1 MEALVYIG
9 PNKKALK
16 NRPKPIIAVATDAI
30 VKVTRTSISGTDL
43 QIVRGNMPTCSSGR
57 ILGNE
62 GVGIVDAVGSE
73 VTRFKV
79 GDPVL
84 ISCVSAC
91 GTCLNCRRHMHSL
104 CTTGGWLLGNGID
117 GTQAEFVRIPYA
129 NTSLFAIPV
138 GEDQEA
144 FVMLSGILPTGFEGG
159 ILKGKIQPGNV
170 VAIVG
175 AGPIGLAAL
184 YSARSC
190 SAAEIIMIDFDV
202 NRLLLA
208 KKIGATAIINIS
220 DGRAIEAVMRITGGL
235 GVDIVIET
243 VGLSASFKLCKN
255 IVASGGT
262 IANIGVHETE
272 VELYLENLWDRNNS
286 KRLVDRISKPVQ
298 VKVDPKQLITHR
310 FKLNKILDAYTA
322 FEHAAS
328 TKALK
333 VIIET

>member
-1 MEALVYIG
+1 MKALVYLG
-9 PNKKALK
+9 PNKKALE
-16 NRPKPIIAVATDAI
+16 NRPKPIIAAATDAI
-30 VKVTRTSISGTDL
+30 IKITRTSISGTDL
-43 QIVRGNMPTCSSGR
+43 QIIKGNMPTCTSGR

-73 VTRFKV
+73 VTTFKV

-91 GTCLNCRRHMHSL
+91 GTCLNCRRKMHSL

-138 GEDQEA
+138 GGDQEA
-144 FVMLSGILPTGFEGG
+144 FVMLSDILPTGFEGG
-159 ILKGKIQPGNV
+159 ILNGKIQPGNV
-170 VAIVG
+170 VAVVG
-175 AGPIGLAAL
+175 SGPIGLAAL
-184 YSARSC
+184 FSAKFYSC
-190 SAAEIIMIDFDV
+190 AEIIMIDVDA
-202 NRLLLA
+202 NRLMLA
-208 KKIGATAIINIS
+208 KQIGATAIINS
-220 DGRAIEAVMRITGGL
+220 SEGRAIEAVMRITGGR
-235 GVDIVIET
+235 GVDTAIET

-255 IVASGGT
+255 IVATGGT
-262 IANIGVHETE
+262 IANIGVHGTE
-272 VELYLENLWDRNNS
+272 VDLYLENLWDHNNS
-286 KRLVDRISKPVQ
+286 KRLVDRISTPVQ

-310 FKLNKILDAYTA
+310 FKLNKILDAYAA

-328 TKALK
+328 TNALK